1 MKAAPLLKFKDDVA
15 HLAPEGVEVIKG
27 ITGNV
32 CPVILIG
39 DGRAGKSYLGSRI
52 VNSEDAFESS
62 DSAESV
68 TEGIDVVAVPV
79 AELLRSYG
87 LPGGEDVPPGEH
99 LIVLDCEGGNNAMA
113 SIHSLVNVFGI
124 VVGTEV
130 LFVANGMASEQA
142 LQNLG
147 MTLAARSM
155 IRLDGA
161 GALTEQHLVFAVNKN
176 TLKYMGSALE
186 KILNQQHSDAGR
198 RELRETISAHFPE
211 RSFFAV
217 PLIGMPNFEQTVQE
231 LRAEVLK
238 NRRPLT
244 IGGEPVDGPKL
255 SGLLELIV
263 QEIRKSN
270 EISLPSMSRFI
281 VYDSFLRPLVEE
293 IVAESKGKIPVL
305 DDYHSELSRLAPHAD
320 AESRF
325 EKEAGHVKQ
334 TELMKEA
341 RELLHKELDILWT
354 EVVRRNEL
362 VGEQVVEIKDETR
375 ENVLSQIKVAIGGR
389 GLLKRVVVT
398 KKTISIETRAAV
410 YKKKG
415 GEPEISDWK
424 ESGGTRE
431 RLLETCFEP
440 LWDGRLPVLKGS
452 IQKQS
457 PNFLR
462 TLFDKRKQSRMCV
475 LRDGH
480 FMWWDEAEIEKKGE
494 AKGCISFIVHRAEVF
509 AGTDPNIFGIR
520 PQKGKQWKQ
529 TEEKAFTGKSDREF
543 LFDAEGGEITRDEWV
558 EAIEVH
564 IAFGDGI
571 DAELGEEKS
580 RSFVKTCKPTL
591 KDVEQ

>member
-1 MKAAPLLKFKDDVA
+1 VN
-15 HLAPEGVEVIKG
+15 VIRG

-52 VNSEDAFESS
+52 VGSEDAFESS

-79 AELLRSYG
+79 AELLQACG
-87 LPGGEDVPPGEH
+87 LPGVEDVPPGEH

-113 SIHSLVNVFGI
+113 NIRSLVNVFGI

-130 LFVANGMASEQA
+130 VFVANSMASEQA

-147 MTLAARSM
+147 ATLAARSM

-161 GALTEQHLVFAVNKN
+161 AALTEQHLVFAVNKN
-176 TLKYMGSALE
+176 TLKYQGSALE

-198 RELRETISAHFPE
+198 RELRETIGTHFQD

-217 PLIGMPNFEQTVQE
+217 PLIGMPTFEQTVQE

-238 NRRPLT
+238 KRRPLT
-244 IGGEPVDGPKL
+244 ISGEPLDGPKL
-255 SGLLELIV
+255 CGLLELIV
-263 QEIRKSN
+263 QEILKTN
-270 EISLPSMSRFI
+270 EVSFPSMSRFI
-281 VYDSFLRPLVEE
+281 VYDSFLRPLVEN
-293 IVAESKGKIPVL
+293 IVADAKGKIPVL
-305 DDYHSELSRLAPHAD
+305 EDYDGDLSRLAPHPD
-320 AESRF
+320 ALKRF
-325 EKEAGHVKQ
+325 EKEAGHLKQ
-334 TELMKEA
+334 AELVNEA
-341 RELLHKELDILWT
+341 RELLQKEVDILWT

-362 VGEQVVEIKDETR
+362 IGEQVVEIKDETR
-375 ENVLSQIKVAIGGR
+375 ENLLNQIKVAIGGR

-398 KKTISIETRAAV
+398 KKTLSVETRAAV

-415 GEPEISDWK
+415 GEPEMSDWK
-424 ESGGTRE
+424 ESGVTRE
-431 RLLETCFEP
+431 RLLEACFEP

-462 TLFDKRKQSRMCV
+462 TLFDKRKQSRLCI

-509 AGTDPNIFGIR
+509 AGSDPNIFGIR
-520 PQKGKQWKQ
+520 PQSGRQWKH
-529 TEEKAFTGKSDREF
+529 TEEKAFTGKPDREF
-543 LFDAEGGEITRDEWV
+543 LFDAEGGEITRDQWV

-571 DAELGEEKS
+571 DRELGEEKCHAI
-580 RSFVKTCKPTL
+580 VKTAKPTL
-591 KDVEQ
+591 KDVEA